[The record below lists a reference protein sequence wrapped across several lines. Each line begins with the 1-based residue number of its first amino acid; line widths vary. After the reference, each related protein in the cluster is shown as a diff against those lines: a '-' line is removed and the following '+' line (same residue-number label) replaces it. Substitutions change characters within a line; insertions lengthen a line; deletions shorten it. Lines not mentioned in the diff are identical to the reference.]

1 MLTAIFNFLLEKKE
15 CILFNYIAFVYWTG
29 HVGFQLMDTGSNPVR
44 DANYAVVVLWEGN
57 GLSIRLRRVRFSS
70 TAPNLFREI
79 QARCR
84 DLTVNQWLGE
94 FDPHTRSQTIW
105 GQ

>member
-1 MLTAIFNFLLEKKE
+1 MVRTL
-15 CILFNYIAFVYWTG
+15 AFQ
-29 HVGFQLMDTGSNPVR
+29 VGNTGSIPVQ
-44 DANYAVVVLWEGN
+44 DAIHAVVVLWEGN